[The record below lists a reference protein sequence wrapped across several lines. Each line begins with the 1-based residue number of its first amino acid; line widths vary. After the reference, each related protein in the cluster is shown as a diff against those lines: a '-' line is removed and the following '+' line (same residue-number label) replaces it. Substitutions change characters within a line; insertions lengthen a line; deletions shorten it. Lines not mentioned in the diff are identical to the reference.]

1 MPWLPSLTP
10 GRLDEGITC
19 KFFLEILSILTVPA
33 LDASCYVRRDEIVER
48 MAVITEDA
56 WSVPALEPPPA
67 RTTPPGNMYS
77 KEILSGRWD
86 VTDAEGRMLK
96 EHAEKYGID
105 LKTFK

>member
-1 MPWLPSLTP
+1 M
-10 GRLDEGITC
+10 
-19 KFFLEILSILTVPA
+19 EILSILTVHVP
-33 LDASCYVRRDEIVER
+33 DASCYIRRDQIVER

-67 RTTPPGNMYS
+67 HTTPPGNMYS

-86 VTDAEGRMLK
+86 VSDAEGRMLK

>member
-1 MPWLPSLTP
+1 MPWLPSLTT
-10 GRLDEGITC
+10 GRLCEGNTW
-19 KFFLEILSILTVPA
+19 KFFLEILSILTVHVP
-33 LDASCYVRRDEIVER
+33 DASCYIRRDQIVER

-86 VTDAEGRMLK
+86 VSDAEGRMLK

>member
-1 MPWLPSLTP
+1 MPSLTTC
-10 GRLDEGITC
+10 RLSEGNAW

-33 LDASCYVRRDEIVER
+33 PDASCYARRDQIVER

-86 VTDAEGRMLK
+86 VSDAEGRMLK